1 MKQWIKNTLDGM
13 REDLREFLPKSIIDV
28 IEPTDLVKMHQY
40 KCGNELLK
48 EKYRIKSTNEYIEMM
63 NWYEAKSK
71 ITML

>member
-13 REDLREFLPKSIIDV
+13 REDLKEFLPKSLIDV
-28 IEPTDLVKMHQY
+28 VEPTDLVKMHQY

-48 EKYRIKSTNEYIEMM
+48 EEYRIKSTNEYIYMM

-71 ITML
+71 IKML

>member
-1 MKQWIKNTLDGM
+1 MKQWIKNTLDNM
-13 REDLREFLPKSIIDV
+13 REDLKEFLPKSIIDV

-48 EKYRIKSTNEYIEMM
+48 EEYRIKSTNEYIKMM

>member
-1 MKQWIKNTLDGM
+1 MKQWIKNTLDNM
-13 REDLREFLPKSIIDV
+13 REDLSEFLPKSLIDV

-48 EKYRIKSTNEYIEMM
+48 EQYRIKSTNEYIKMM

>member
-1 MKQWIKNTLDGM
+1 MKQWIKNTLDNM
-13 REDLREFLPKSIIDV
+13 REDLSEFLPKSLIDV
-28 IEPTDLVKMHQY
+28 VEPTDLVKMHQY

-48 EKYRIKSTNEYIEMM
+48 EEYRIKSTNEYIKMM

>member
-13 REDLREFLPKSIIDV
+13 REDLKEFLPKSIIDV

-48 EKYRIKSTNEYIEMM
+48 EKYRIKSTNEYIKMM

>member
-13 REDLREFLPKSIIDV
+13 REDLKEFLPKSLIDV

-48 EKYRIKSTNEYIEMM
+48 EEYRIKSTNEYIYMM

-71 ITML
+71 IKML

>member
-13 REDLREFLPKSIIDV
+13 REDLKEFLPKSLIDV

-48 EKYRIKSTNEYIEMM
+48 EKYRIKSTNEYIKMM
-63 NWYEAKSK
+63 NWYETKSK

>member
-13 REDLREFLPKSIIDV
+13 RGDLQEFLPKSLIDV

-40 KCGNELLK
+40 KCGNKLLK
-48 EKYRIKSTNEYIEMM
+48 EEYRIKSSNEYIKMM

-71 ITML
+71 IKML

>member
-1 MKQWIKNTLDGM
+1 MKQWIKNTLDNM

-48 EKYRIKSTNEYIEMM
+48 EEYRIKSTNEYIKMM

>member
-1 MKQWIKNTLDGM
+1 MKQWIKNTLDNM
-13 REDLREFLPKSIIDV
+13 REDLKEFLPKSLIDV

-48 EKYRIKSTNEYIEMM
+48 EEYRIKSTNEYIKMM

>member
-1 MKQWIKNTLDGM
+1 MKQWIKNTLDNM
-13 REDLREFLPKSIIDV
+13 REDLKEFLPKSIIDV

>member
-1 MKQWIKNTLDGM
+1 MKQWIKNTLDNM
-13 REDLREFLPKSIIDV
+13 REDLSEFLPKSLIDV
-28 IEPTDLVKMHQY
+28 VEPTDLVKMHQY

-48 EKYRIKSTNEYIEMM
+48 EQYRIKSTNEYIKMM

>member
-1 MKQWIKNTLDGM
+1 MKQWIKNTLDNM
-13 REDLREFLPKSIIDV
+13 REDLKEFLPKSLIDV

-48 EKYRIKSTNEYIEMM
+48 EEYRIKSTNEYIEMM

>member
-1 MKQWIKNTLDGM
+1 MKQWIKNTLDNM
-13 REDLREFLPKSIIDV
+13 REDLSEFLPKSLIDV

-48 EKYRIKSTNEYIEMM
+48 EKYRIKSTNEYIKMM

>member
-1 MKQWIKNTLDGM
+1 MKQWIKNTLDNM
-13 REDLREFLPKSIIDV
+13 REDLSEFLPKSIIDV